1 MLTPFTSKWF
11 ASPGLCRPRR
21 SRVSPRALG
30 LPGAFPRVAPFC
42 AGIVSLVLILSLGPA
57 ASAAGEFG
65 ALRVIVNGEVVR
77 LTGNPIVQDTVVM
90 APYQGLFEPLGIR
103 ATWNPQERSL
113 NLAGP
118 AGDEMQL
125 RAGDPYVTVNGER
138 RPVPIPLVSV
148 LGRVLI
154 PVQWVFE
161 TLGDATAYDADA
173 HTLVISPQITGV
185 SWRGTDAGLE
195 VTIEGT
201 GPLRATGAALQRPER
216 LVVDIAGAVPKSA
229 VPTFD
234 VHEGPLTA
242 IQIERSS
249 TGTRVILDLST
260 RVPYRILSEIPGRR
274 VLVSLGTAA
283 PSPGE
288 APGHPSTYQ
297 PSAQKI
303 TTVVYQHVD
312 GGGRLV
318 IVANRPFQTTQR
330 ILHNPERLVI
340 DIPDAV
346 FLPVKKALDVGD
358 GLVVQVRAAQFHS
371 NPNVVRIVIELSRP
385 APFAVLPGLVA
396 GQTLVTLGA
405 ATAGSPGPITA
416 PTIGAHG
423 PVVVALDAGHG
434 GSDPG
439 AIGPTGVREKDVVL
453 AIALDLQQLLVERH
467 IDVVMIR
474 NADVF
479 VPLADRAQIAARG
492 GATLFVSIHANAST
506 DPNAT
511 GTQTFYADPGSQPFA
526 AVVLDEVGR
535 GTGLAPRGTSQA
547 AFKVLVDSTRVPAI
561 LVETAFITNP
571 GEEQMLRDPGFQQSM
586 AQSILKGMQR
596 YLSTPQAGAP

>member
-1 MLTPFTSKWF
+1 MPWASKWLATPSF
-11 ASPGLCRPRR
+11 YRR
-21 SRVSPRALG
+21 LQLRVSPRRHY
-30 LPGAFPRVAPFC
+30 LPAAFRRNASLC
-42 AGIVSLVLILSLGPA
+42 AGIIILALTLALGPA
-57 ASAAGEFG
+57 APAAGESP

-77 LTGNPIVQDTVVM
+77 LAGNPILQETIVM
-90 APYQGLFEPLGIR
+90 APYPGLFEPLGIR
-103 ATWNPQERSL
+103 TAWNPVDRSL
-113 NLAGP
+113 SLASP

-138 RPVPIPLVSV
+138 RPVPIPLVAV

-201 GPLRATGAALQRPER
+201 GPLHAAGSALHRPER
-216 LVVDIAGAVPKSA
+216 VVVDIAGAVPKSA
-229 VPTFD
+229 VPAFD

-249 TGTRVILDLST
+249 SGTRVILDLST

-274 VLVSLGTAA
+274 VLVSLGAA
-283 PSPGE
+283 VSSPGE

-303 TTVVYQHVD
+303 TTVLYQHVD

-405 ATAGSPGPITA
+405 ATAGGLGPVTA
-416 PTIGAHG
+416 PTIGTHG

-535 GTGLAPRGTSQA
+535 GTGLAPRGPTQA
-547 AFKVLVDSTRVPAI
+547 AFKVLVDSIRVPAI

-571 GEEQMLRDPGFQQSM
+571 REEQMLGDPGFQQSM